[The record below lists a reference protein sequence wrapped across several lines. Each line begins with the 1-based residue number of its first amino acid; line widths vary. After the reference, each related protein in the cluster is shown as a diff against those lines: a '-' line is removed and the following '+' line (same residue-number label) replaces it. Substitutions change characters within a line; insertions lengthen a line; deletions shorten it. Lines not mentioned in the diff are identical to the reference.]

1 MADMA
6 LLVTGFDEILMGLDK
21 IVTGSKG
28 LDAPK
33 DIQDGLADMTKD
45 IPLMVA
51 DMRKSMEA
59 YYKTTLD
66 KVAKIGESEVD
77 KAVDKLLG

>member
-1 MADMA
+1 MA

-33 DIQDGLADMTKD
+33 NIQDGLAGMTKD

-51 DMRKSMEA
+51 DMRKAMEA
-59 YYKTTLD
+59 HYKTTLD

-77 KAVDKLLG
+77 KAIDRLLSEGA